1 MQTAGVG
8 AMTDGRPLR
17 RVNPDLTGGD
27 GGSFR
32 PDRIPTGPNPHH
44 N

>member
-8 AMTDGRPLR
+8 AMTDGRPS
-17 RVNPDLTGGD
+17 VASILTCLAVTGVRSGRTE
-27 GGSFR
+27 S
-32 PDRIPTGPNPHH
+32 PTGPNPHH